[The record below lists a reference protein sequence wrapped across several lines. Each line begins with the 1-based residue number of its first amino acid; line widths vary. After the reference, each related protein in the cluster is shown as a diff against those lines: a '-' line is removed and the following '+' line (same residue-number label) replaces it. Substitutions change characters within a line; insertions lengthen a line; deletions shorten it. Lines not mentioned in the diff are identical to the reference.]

1 MPLRYSCEKNLMD
14 FGRLLCMFNAHR
26 PLRRTVTW
34 DGRSYVGDCKWCG
47 KPIWRKR
54 KGAWRR
60 IKPAP

>member
-1 MPLRYSCEKNLMD
+1 MP
-14 FGRLLCMFNAHR
+14 FGRLLCLFNLHR
-26 PLRRTVTW
+26 PLRRTVAW
-34 DGRSYVGDCKWCG
+34 DGRCYVGDCKWCG